1 MGGLCME
8 MTVDMII
15 LDILRQ
21 MFADSAL
28 DDEGKERIYQKIFDS
43 KKDGDIYE
51 KNGSTATH
59 KGC

>member
-1 MGGLCME
+1 ME